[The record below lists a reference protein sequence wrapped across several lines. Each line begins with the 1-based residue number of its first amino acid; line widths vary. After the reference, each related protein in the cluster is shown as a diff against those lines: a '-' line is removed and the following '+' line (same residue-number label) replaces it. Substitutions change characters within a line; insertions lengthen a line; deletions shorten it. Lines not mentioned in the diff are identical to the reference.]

1 MATESELNILKLQV
15 EQREKAFALEEKML
29 ESLTLQG
36 TRTKGIAA
44 QRKKMAELQKA
55 NNKMKSKQLELE
67 VSMSAE
73 MERQAKG
80 MKRQAMLLGGLQ
92 QAISKIQDLSKRFSE
107 NTRATAD
114 TMHLNV
120 NEAKKLNKEILGQLK
135 GEKALQ
141 TNMKDVVAT
150 QSALSDAYGGS
161 MKFTAEQAVNL
172 DIASKKLGISNTQAA
187 QFSSLMFATGESSQ
201 EVQIQLMAATKTL
214 AKASGV
220 KFDAVMSD
228 IASSGKDVAGYFG
241 TSGKE
246 LAIMAVQARKMGFE
260 LADVKSMSEGLLDVE
275 NRIEKQMKF
284 NLLTGKNINLDKA
297 TALALEGDH
306 AGMMKEVVKQAGNL
320 DGLNQ
325 LEIKALNEALG
336 VDIMKLKNAEALREQ
351 KEAQG
356 ISAAS
361 IAETEQMIRDGQ
373 LVEFEQKQIEREAA
387 ATAEERRENFENN
400 MLDKA
405 AQQLGNMD
413 EANNLALILQ
423 GIQMAIQGIMMF
435 QSLAAMVKARSEQ
448 QTARAAAAQTPK
460 LAAEASLRAA
470 SAVSAIT
477 TNAAATFGV
486 GTVIALAAAGLGAA
500 AMYALMSKP
509 APAPKVSPAGDVGI
523 DPNGGPVVMSPQEG
537 GIFQGTKNDGVSMSP
552 SHGTK
557 GGGGGGGMN
566 IEPLIRKMDELIS
579 AVKSGRVISVDGYQ
593 LNEAIHLEKTPA
605 GV

>member
-36 TRTKGIAA
+36 KRTKGIAA

-55 NNKMKSKQLELE
+55 SNKMKSKQLELE

-73 MERQAKG
+73 MERQAKK
-80 MKRQAMLLGGLQ
+80 MKTQAMLLGGLQ
-92 QAISKIQDLSKRFSE
+92 KAISKIQDLSKRFSE
-107 NTRATAD
+107 NTRATAN

-361 IAETEQMIRDGQ
+361 IAETEKMIRDGQ
-373 LVEFEQKQIEREAA
+373 MDEFLAKEVDRQLA

-435 QSLAAMVKARSEQ
+435 QGIAAMVKARSEQ
-448 QTARAAAAQTPK
+448 QAARAAAAQTPK

-477 TNAAATFGV
+477 TNSAVTFGV
-486 GTVIALAAAGLGAA
+486 GAVIALAAAGIGAA

-509 APAPKVSPAGDVGI
+509 VPTPKVTPSGDVGI
-523 DPNGGPVVMSPQEG
+523 DPNGGPVVMSPKEG

-557 GGGGGGGMN
+557 GGGGMN
-566 IEPLIRKMDELIS
+566 IQPLIRKMDELIS